1 MPRRSRLA
9 LSFWLVLLSGF
20 QGSAEPLASKD
31 YVGAYVWRMN
41 DDAFGGFS
49 AIEVM
54 DDGASFV
61 ALGDKAVL
69 LKGQFIRDD
78 KGQITD
84 IQAGPITPLLGG
96 KSGQPLRDR
105 AADSEGL
112 AIGPKGVA
120 YVSFENRPRV
130 ARLNL
135 TNARTGNLPR
145 HPDFDKMPLNGALEA
160 LAIDDQGRLY
170 TLPEE
175 APRQDSFPVYRWQDK
190 TWDKA
195 FSILKRGR
203 FLPVA
208 ADFGPDGRLYLLERD
223 FRGMGGFASRL
234 RRFDLTPEG
243 FQNET
248 QLLES
253 TFGQHDNLEG
263 LSVWRDA
270 AGSLRATMISDDNF
284 VFFQRT
290 ELVEYKLPD

>member
-1 MPRRSRLA
+1 MQRRTRLA
-9 LSFWLVLLSGF
+9 LSLWLVLLSGF

-31 YVGAYVWRMN
+31 YVGTYVWRIN
-41 DDAFGGFS
+41 DDSFGGFS
-49 AIEVM
+49 AIEVSE
-54 DDGASFV
+54 DGMGFV
-61 ALGDKAVL
+61 ALGDKAMLVT
-69 LKGQFIRDD
+69 GQFTRDS
-78 KGQITD
+78 KGQITG
-84 IQAGPITPLLGG
+84 IQAGPIM
-96 KSGQPLRDR
+96 PLRVANSGKPLQER

-135 TNARTGNLPR
+135 KNAYVSNLLR
-145 HPDFDKMPLNGALEA
+145 HPDFYNMPRNGALEA
-160 LAIDDQGRLY
+160 LAIDEQGRLY

-175 APRQDSFPVYRWQDK
+175 AFGQDTIPVYRWQDK

-195 FSILKRGR
+195 FTIPKRGR

-208 ADFGPDGRLYLLERD
+208 ADFGPDGRFYLLERD

-243 FQNET
+243 FQNES
-248 QLLES
+248 QLFATS
-253 TFGQHDNLEG
+253 FGQHDNLEG
-263 LSVWRDA
+263 LSVWRDI
-270 AGSLRATMISDDNF
+270 AGFLHATMISDDNF

-290 ELVEYKLPD
+290 ELVEYQLPD